1 MKLIKLTR
9 TVIVNPE
16 HILSVS
22 YIPEYN
28 CIEIM
33 LNAPRRVGEV
43 PVVEIYPRNWLHRR
57 IIYNRILNAMEG
69 EY

>member
-9 TVIVNPE
+9 TTIINPE
-16 HILSVS
+16 HILSVN
-22 YIPEYN
+22 YYAEYN

-33 LNAPRRVGEV
+33 LNAPRRLET
-43 PVVEIYPRNWLHRR
+43 PVVEIYPRNWLHRQM
-57 IIYNRILNAMEG
+57 IYNRIMNAMEG